1 MNIFEQFGEKYIDT
15 STVKIKKNNSEVTIS
30 VSVNSSLYT
39 VEATLPV
46 NIIDKTKAENILTK
60 LNKSHSVGFYFLDK
74 EESKLILKT
83 VIWSA
88 NKPSK
93 ALLEELINTL
103 VANAICM
110 SNLLEDL

>member
-1 MNIFEQFGEKYIDT
+1 MNFFEQFGEKYIDT
-15 STVKIKKNNSEVTIS
+15 STVKIERNNSEVTIS

-46 NIIDKTKAENILTK
+46 NIIDKTKAENILVK

-88 NKPSK
+88 NKPNK

-103 VANAICM
+103 VANVICM